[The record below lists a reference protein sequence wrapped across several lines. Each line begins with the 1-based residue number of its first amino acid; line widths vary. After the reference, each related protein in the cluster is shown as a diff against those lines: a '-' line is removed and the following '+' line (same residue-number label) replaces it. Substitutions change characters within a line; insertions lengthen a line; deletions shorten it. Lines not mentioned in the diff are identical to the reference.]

1 MWLLCRRKIDAHA
14 CTRQFCTLTC
24 RGRGMSWVVAC
35 DCFVGVRF
43 DVHDARGS
51 FDIAPKRCTCRSH
64 TCHMRTFICII
75 MHKVD
80 FRCGIVIDAHSYAS
94 ACARSFVMELNTLSR
109 GLLMDSILHHLVSS
123 YLVRQLKAAHGHM
136 TTGE

>member
-14 CTRQFCTLTC
+14 CTRQFCALTC

-43 DVHDARGS
+43 DVHDTRGS
-51 FDIAPKRCTCRSH
+51 FDIVPKRCTCRSH

-75 MHKVD
+75 MHQVD
-80 FRCGIVIDAHSYAS
+80 FRCCIVIDAHSYAS
-94 ACARSFVMELNTLSR
+94 ACARSFVMELNTLFS
-109 GLLMDSILHHLVSS
+109 GTVDGQYSAPLVFVLPCKPSM
-123 YLVRQLKAAHGHM
+123 QTHM
-136 TTGE
+136 IRLST